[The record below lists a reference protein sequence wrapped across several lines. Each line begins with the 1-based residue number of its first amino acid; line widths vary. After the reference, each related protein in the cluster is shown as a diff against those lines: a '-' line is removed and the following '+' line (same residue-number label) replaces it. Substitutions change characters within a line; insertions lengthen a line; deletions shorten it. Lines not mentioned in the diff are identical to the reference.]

1 MGLPRQYSTGVD
13 CLFLLQPIFPTQGSN
28 PGLPHCRQ
36 TLYRLGHQRSLYMH
50 AMEYDFKK
58 EGPGATELWFWLS
71 LPQDYSQD
79 TRQAVV
85 LCRVYRTGGPP
96 SRLGGPPSR
105 LGGPPCRLGDPPS
118 RMGGS
123 PFQARRTPFQDRT
136 TPLQAGRTPP
146 PGWKDPLPGWED
158 PLPAGPLHSWV
169 PQSKQPR
176 TEQLKLHCDP
186 VLEVKYH
193 HFWHILFI
201 SSKSGSTTYT

>member
-1 MGLPRQYSTGVD
+1 MKSLSRVRLFATPWTVAYQAPLSMGLSRQYSTGVD

-28 PGLPHCRQ
+28 PGLPNCRQ
-36 TLYRLGHQRSLYMH
+36 TLYRLGHQGSLYIH

-96 SRLGGPPSR
+96 SRLGGPPSW
-105 LGGPPCRLGDPPS
+105 LGGPPS
-118 RMGGS
+118 RMGGP

-136 TPLQAGRTPP
+136 TPLQAGRTPIQDGRNP
-146 PGWKDPLPGWED
+146 SQQGPFTAGFHRANNPG
-158 PLPAGPLHSWV
+158 
-169 PQSKQPR
+169 QS
-176 TEQLKLHCDP
+176 
-186 VLEVKYH
+186 
-193 HFWHILFI
+193 
-201 SSKSGSTTYT
+201 S